1 MRAKPLEFPKSIP
14 AGYPPLADDP
24 LFDPGRH
31 LALETPERIWSLEEL
46 GYGSDVIARV
56 PSPMAFTAPFRLLTH
71 EGAEVLLQVV
81 RGLKRFTQQAA
92 DLEEYEGNRNQTYL
106 AGGVYRSRFLRDLCN
121 SPEVAEFLSRIAATP
136 IAPHSLPSQQL
147 YINYAPK
154 NPEDHVDIWHADSID
169 FDYVLMASDP
179 ETLKGGEFEV
189 FLGTRA
195 EAASFAGFEDGHLN
209 RGIGDVI
216 PDDRI
221 VSFRFPKKGF
231 AIFQQG
237 HFVIHRAKKLL
248 EPGERMTLVP
258 GYVSLDLSYPDSVDL
273 VHIATYGEPG
283 IRGEVLRHG
292 AWRAKEKLEALVAN
306 MDLNGNTNTQ
316 RDAMRAVILEL
327 ERAIDAV
334 AGRTERA

>member
-1 MRAKPLEFPKSIP
+1 MRARPLQFPHSVP

-24 LFDPGRH
+24 PFDPARH
-31 LALETPERIWSLEEL
+31 LALTPPERVWSLKDL
-46 GYGSDVIARV
+46 GYRDEMIERT
-56 PSPMAFTAPFRLLTH
+56 PSPVAFTSPFRVLSE
-71 EGAEVLLQVV
+71 EGAALLLQVV
-81 RGLKRFTQQAA
+81 RALKIFTQQAA

-121 SPEVAEFLSRIAATP
+121 SAEVAKFLSGIAGTP

-154 NPEDHVDIWHADSID
+154 NPDDHVDIWHADSID
-169 FDYVLMASDP
+169 FDYVLMASNP

-195 EAASFAGFEDGHLN
+195 EAAAFAGFEDGHLN

-216 PDDRI
+216 PDDRV
-221 VSFRFPKKGF
+221 VSFRFPAKGF

-237 HFVIHRAKKLL
+237 YFVIHRAKKLL
-248 EPGERMTLVP
+248 APGERMTLVP
-258 GYVSLDLSYPDSVDL
+258 GYVSLDLSYPDAVDL
-273 VHIATYGEPG
+273 AHIATYGEPG

-292 AWRAKEKLEALVAN
+292 AWRAKEKLEALIAD
-306 MDLNGNTNTQ
+306 MDLNGSTEAQ
-316 RDAMRAVILEL
+316 REELRALINDLQ
-327 ERAIDAV
+327 RAIDA
-334 AGRTERA
+334 AARKSPC